1 MQQWS
6 KTYRIEQMMS
16 GVMRILNENLTADQK
31 MHLKRIFDEAIE
43 RHLYQYYWKSL
54 GLYDWKVRVEERRNE
69 VPFAK
74 AVLQSFE
81 KLSGISLKGKRMLD
95 VGCGWGGY
103 VVAASQLGAD
113 IYGCDVDEKVLE
125 VARLRAQLHE
135 VNSNYFHCQAEKLP
149 FADEEFDCV
158 LNWSVLEHV
167 RDVDL
172 TVKEIARV
180 LKKGGVGFICAPN
193 YWQPVEHH
201 YKVLFPPK
209 CPKSLGKL
217 YLRLLGRP
225 TEFLDTINYIDH
237 KMVKNGFE
245 KCGIEVEDIERRF
258 WGTLRRL
265 YVSPPKSSNL
275 DVSVPWSYNRL
286 VGKIFA
292 PRMVRIV
299 EIVLNIRQICFVI
312 RKPLI

>member
-1 MQQWS
+1 MN
-6 KTYRIEQMMS
+6 
-16 GVMRILNENLTADQK
+16 ILNENQIADKK
-31 MHLKRIFDEAIE
+31 MALRKMFDEAIE
-43 RHLYQYYWKSL
+43 RHLYQYYWKYL

-81 KLSGISLKGKRMLD
+81 KLSGISLKDKKMLD
-95 VGCGWGGY
+95 VGWGRGGY
-103 VVAASQLGAD
+103 VVAASEMGAN
-113 IYGCDVDEKVLE
+113 ICGCDVDEEVLE
-125 VARLRAQLHE
+125 IAKLRTQLHE
-135 VNSNYFHCQAEKLP
+135 VDSNYFHCKAEELP

-167 RDVDL
+167 RDAGL

-193 YWQPVEHH
+193 YWQPVENH

-237 KMVKNGFE
+237 KMIKKWV
-245 KCGIEVEDIERRF
+245 
-258 WGTLRRL
+258 
-265 YVSPPKSSNL
+265 
-275 DVSVPWSYNRL
+275 
-286 VGKIFA
+286 
-292 PRMVRIV
+292 
-299 EIVLNIRQICFVI
+299 
-312 RKPLI
+312 